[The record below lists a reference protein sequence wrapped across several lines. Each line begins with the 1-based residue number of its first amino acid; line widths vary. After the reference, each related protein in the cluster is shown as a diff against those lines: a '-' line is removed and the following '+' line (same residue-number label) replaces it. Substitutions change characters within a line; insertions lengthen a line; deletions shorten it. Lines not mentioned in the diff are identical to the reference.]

1 MKAIL
6 PHSFYIFASQFTL
19 ESMLNQI
26 SFLSYH
32 IFCNPDEATKCFAKT
47 FNYTITI
54 NHRVIKGKT
63 NVVQTW
69 IIDLYYDLVVTEN
82 YGEKDISKDE
92 TIYLITLYNDYCNVR
107 DKKLSKKDI
116 LLFVYGF
123 FGEQKDFQ
131 TNFSFKERFSR
142 EKYILDNLSCKEHS
156 DNTFGINIPDKFVEI
171 TGYTTD
177 CYSALVYFILLLFIQ
192 SNGVIS
198 QSQIPLLNS
207 EIFTQENI
215 ITVLNQHS
223 ADIDDIR
230 NSSLKRQFL

>member
-69 IIDLYYDLVVTEN
+69 IIDLYYDLIVTEN
-82 YGEKDISKDE
+82 YGVKDISKDE
-92 TIYLITLYNDYCNVR
+92 TIYLISLYNDYCNVR
-107 DKKLSKKDI
+107 DK
-116 LLFVYGF
+116 
-123 FGEQKDFQ
+123 
-131 TNFSFKERFSR
+131 N
-142 EKYILDNLSCKEHS
+142 
-156 DNTFGINIPDKFVEI
+156 
-171 TGYTTD
+171 
-177 CYSALVYFILLLFIQ
+177 
-192 SNGVIS
+192 
-198 QSQIPLLNS
+198 
-207 EIFTQENI
+207 
-215 ITVLNQHS
+215 
-223 ADIDDIR
+223 
-230 NSSLKRQFL
+230 